1 MSMSQTTADAQGSA
15 DTLRRLELNT
25 TGPQETSSAPSRSG
39 QFSTAGQRASWAA
52 FLRGLEASHRLNF
65 VPTGEKL
72 ERGRVYID
80 LRQPCRGAFRALEGQ
95 TAGSRN
101 RFLAQED
108 VPMAVWCGIIEHC
121 ACVDAETGLL
131 GATHHIPCNR
141 LGTFTLPGSL
151 SGVVAA

>member
-1 MSMSQTTADAQGSA
+1 MSQTTDNAQRGATAS
-15 DTLRRLELNT
+15 RR
-25 TGPQETSSAPSRSG
+25 SDSMAPDFPTANQRS
-39 QFSTAGQRASWAA
+39 SWAV

-65 VPTGEKL
+65 VPTGSKL
-72 ERGRVYID
+72 EKGRVYID
-80 LRQPCRGAFRALEGQ
+80 LRQPCRGAFRALQGQ

-131 GATHHIPCNR
+131 GATQHIPCNR
-141 LGTFTLPGSL
+141 LGTFSLGGSP
-151 SGVVAA
+151 SGLVAA

>member
-1 MSMSQTTADAQGSA
+1 MSQTTADAHRSA
-15 DTLRRLELNT
+15 ATAHRSDARAIDAT
-25 TGPQETSSAPSRSG
+25 TNDFAS
-39 QFSTAGQRASWAA
+39 AGQRASWAA
-52 FLRGLEASHRLNF
+52 FLRGLETSHRPNF

-72 ERGRVYID
+72 EKGRVYID
-80 LRQPCRGAFRALEGQ
+80 LRQPCRGAFRALHGQ

-108 VPMAVWCGIIEHC
+108 VPMQVWCAIVEHC

-141 LGTFTLPGSL
+141 LGTFSLGGNL
-151 SGVVAA
+151 SGLFAA